1 MSGRK
6 EHLFLE
12 GLKADRDGRTLSVCV
27 CASLCRCVCM
37 CVHLCIESVCV
48 YVWISV

>member
-1 MSGRK
+1 MINAEKSWKNKCLGKFWKEERVMSGRK

-27 CASLCRCVCM
+27 C
-37 CVHLCIESVCV
+37 
-48 YVWISV
+48 ISV